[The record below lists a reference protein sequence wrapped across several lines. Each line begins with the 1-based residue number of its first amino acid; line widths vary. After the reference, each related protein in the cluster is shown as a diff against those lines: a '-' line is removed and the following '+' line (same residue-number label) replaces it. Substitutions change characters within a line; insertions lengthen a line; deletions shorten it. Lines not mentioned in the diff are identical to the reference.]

1 MEDWLM
7 EGCDNGDSNSSLPFV
22 SPPTIPKEDPA
33 EIVARD
39 PGFTTDD
46 FLSVLA
52 VFNGFEGSSSSGEM
66 FFPA

>member
-1 MEDWLM
+1 MEDWLI
-7 EGCDNGDSNSSLPFV
+7 EGCDNGDSNSSLPLA
-22 SPPTIPKEDPA
+22 SPPTIPKGDPV

-39 PGFTTDD
+39 PGCTRDD

-66 FFPA
+66 FVTA